1 MISVVYCTIE
11 HNPEHIKHLKKACG
25 NPKVEIIEYINK
37 GEGLTKFYD
46 KAIKEAKNDI
56 IVFCHDDIT
65 IETKQIAKKIT
76 KLFDD
81 NPEYGILGVAGTKYM
96 SASGRWW
103 DDKKKMYGRV
113 AHTHEGKTW
122 LSEYSGDL
130 GNNVEE
136 TVIVD
141 GVLFSV
147 HRGRIKEQFDLN
159 VKGFHFYEVDF
170 CFRNYLAG
178 VKVGVHTNVR
188 VNHQSI
194 GATNQEWEDNR
205 EVFAEK
211 YKDDLPVKID
221 RVFKGDERFK
231 VLVGS
236 PSILESLDLVTKLK
250 DKNYKVT
257 VVSPVLDNDEPNFKR
272 LMVKGAKFVPLNQP
286 PGYKLGDGKWA
297 LNGPNGPI
305 ASEPNK
311 LYRVSEADFDI
322 LHVDNVEVANH
333 LSKFYPEL
341 PSISLTKDSTI
352 EEITEKYQTTLG

>member
-1 MISVVYCTIE
+1 MISVVYCTKE
-11 HNPEHIKHLKKACG
+11 HKPEHIEHLKKACG
-25 NPKVEIIEYINK
+25 NPKVEIIEYVNK

-76 KLFDD
+76 KLFDK

-96 SASGRWW
+96 SETGRWW

-122 LSEYSGDL
+122 LSKYSDDL
-130 GNNVEE
+130 GNDVEE

-141 GVLFSV
+141 GVFFSV
-147 HRGRIKEQFDLN
+147 HRGRIKEQFDLK
-159 VKGFHFYEVDF
+159 VTGFHFYEVDF

-178 VKVGVHTNVR
+178 VKIGVHTNVR

-205 EVFAEK
+205 VAFADK
-211 YKDDLPVKID
+211 FKDDLPVKID
-221 RVFKGDERFK
+221 RVFKGNERFK
-231 VLVGS
+231 VLLGS
-236 PSILESLDLVTKLK
+236 PNIEESLELVTKLK
-250 DKNYKVT
+250 KMNYNVT
-257 VVSPVLDNDEPNFKR
+257 VVSPVLENDESNFKR
-272 LMVKGAKFVPLNQP
+272 LMLKGAKFAPINQP
-286 PGYKLGDGKWA
+286 PGFKVGDGQWG
-297 LNGPNGPI
+297 LNGPNGPV

-311 LYRVSEADFDI
+311 LYRVGEVDFDL
-322 LHVDNVEVANH
+322 LHVDNAEVANH
-333 LSKFYPEL
+333 LTKFYPEL
-341 PSISLTKDSTI
+341 PSVTLTKDSTT
-352 EEITEKYQTTLG
+352 EEIIDKYQTVLA

>member
-1 MISVVYCTIE
+1 MISVVYCTRE
-11 HNPEHIKHLKKACG
+11 HNPGHIEHLKKACG
-25 NPKVEIIEYINK
+25 NPKVEIIEYINE

-76 KLFDD
+76 KLFDN

-96 SASGRWW
+96 AETGRWW

-122 LSEYSGDL
+122 LSKYSDDL
-130 GNNVEE
+130 GNDVEE
-136 TVIVD
+136 AVVVD

-147 HRGRIKEQFDLN
+147 HRGRIKEQFDLE

-170 CFRNYLAG
+170 CFRNYLKG

-188 VNHQSI
+188 VNHKSI
-194 GATNQEWEDNR
+194 GITNDEWEENR
-205 EVFAEK
+205 KTFADK

-221 RVFKGDERFK
+221 RVFKGNERFK

-236 PSILESLDLVTKLK
+236 PNISDSLDLVTKLK
-250 DKNYKVT
+250 KMNYNVT
-257 VVSPVLDNDEPNFKR
+257 VVSPVLTEDEPNFRR
-272 LMVKGAKFVPLNQP
+272 LMVKGAKFVPINQP
-286 PGYKLGDGKWA
+286 PGYKIGDGKWG
-297 LNGPNGPI
+297 LNGPNGVI

-311 LYRVSEADFDI
+311 LYRVEEVDFDLI
-322 LHVDNVEVANH
+322 HVDNQEIANH
-333 LSKFYPEL
+333 LTKFYPEL
-341 PSISLTKDSTI
+341 PSITNLGDTDI
-352 EEITEKYQTTLG
+352 ERIKEEYQNILA